1 MQGMR
6 GRTDRIVIIGAG
18 LGGLACAIHLAAAGR
33 QVVVLESTGRPGGL
47 AGRLSIGGFE
57 FDTGPSAITAPEIL
71 AETFAAVGE
80 NLADWLD
87 LVPLDPTVRAHFPD
101 GSTLDV
107 IPDRDRMA
115 DEVRRVC
122 GGREARAYLNY
133 AAYAENVWG
142 TLRRRLRDRSPSSP
156 AELLRPALL
165 GEALRL
171 AAGGVR
177 HGLEHRIGQFF
188 TDPRCRRLFAVQS
201 LLAGVAPHQAPAL
214 FTALPFLDPCGKVFF
229 PRGGVHAMPAAL
241 AGAAQKHGV
250 TIRYDT
256 AAARLETHAG
266 RARAVHTVEGER
278 IPADVVVLPPVL
290 AESDGELRPAA
301 PAGGSGRASSSC
313 VLVHLGSRQR
323 YGRIAHHNLHF
334 GRGWREP
341 LADVA
346 RHRRPMRDPVLL
358 VANPTRTDPELAP
371 RDREIYQIMVPAPSE
386 ADAAAAARWRTGLAQ
401 RYAGELIATLEA
413 RGYLDLGQHIDL
425 AHVVTPADWAS
436 PGHRPLRRTSTGGR
450 GPDGHPSG
458 GRRGSGPRVEA
469 SNIVFVGSGTRPGVG
484 VPMVLMSGRHAAA
497 RITGARP

>member
-1 MQGMR
+1 MQGVR

-18 LGGLACAIHLAAAGR
+18 LGGLACALHLAAAGR
-33 QVVVLESTGRPGGL
+33 QVVMLESTGRPGGL

-57 FDTGPSAITAPEIL
+57 FDTGPSAVAAPEVL

-80 NLADWLD
+80 ELRDWLD
-87 LVPLDPTVRAHFPD
+87 LMPLDPTVRAHFPD

-122 GGREARAYLNY
+122 GPREARAYLNY
-133 AAYAENVWG
+133 AAYAENVWH
-142 TLRRRLRDRSPSSP
+142 TLRRRLRDRSPDSP
-156 AELLRPALL
+156 ADLLRPALL

-171 AAGGVR
+171 AAGGMR

-214 FTALPFLDPCGKVFF
+214 FTALPFLDPCGKVYF
-229 PRGGVHAMPAAL
+229 PRGGMHAMPAAL

-256 AAARLETHAG
+256 AAARLETYAG

-290 AESDGELRPAA
+290 AEGELRPPA
-301 PAGGSGRASSSC
+301 PAGGPGRPTTSC
-313 VLVHLGSRQR
+313 VLVHLGSRQK

-341 LADVA
+341 LADVQ

-358 VANPTRTDPELAP
+358 VANPTRTDPQLAP
-371 RDREIYQIMVPAPSE
+371 ADREIYQIMVPAPP
-386 ADAAAAARWRTGLAQ
+386 APDAAAAARWRTGLAQ

-425 AHVVTPADWAS
+425 AHVVTPADWAA
-436 PGHRPLRRTSTGGR
+436 PGHRPLRTGR
-450 GPDGHPSG
+450 PYGHPSG
-458 GRRGSGPRVEA
+458 ARRGSDPHAEA
-469 SNIVFVGSGTRPGVG
+469 PNIVFVGSGTKPGVG

-497 RITGARP
+497 RITGAAP